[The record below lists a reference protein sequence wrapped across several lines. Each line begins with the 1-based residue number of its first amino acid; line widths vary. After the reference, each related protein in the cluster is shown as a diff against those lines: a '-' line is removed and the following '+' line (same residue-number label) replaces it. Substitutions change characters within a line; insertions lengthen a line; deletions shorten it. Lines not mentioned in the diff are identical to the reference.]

1 MRQMPAGTP
10 EMNIVYLMIAAGG
23 VFVEPTTVQT
33 VLGSC
38 VSVTF
43 HCPVRHIGGIFHA
56 LLPRA
61 ADYPRDNPASTPYKY
76 VDTAI
81 LAVLDGLEKQG
92 VRRQGLE
99 AKVFGGSC
107 GNQDQSSGVGL
118 RNVEVAFETLERC
131 RVRVKAADVG
141 GRRGRKLLFM
151 SHAGD
156 VYVKRLGAEMA
167 GGDESRRP

>member
-1 MRQMPAGTP
+1 MRHTPDEMP
-10 EMNIVYLMIAAGG
+10 ELESVYLMIAAGG
-23 VFVEPTTVQT
+23 AFSRPTAVQT

-43 HCPVRHIGGIFHA
+43 HCPTLRIGGIFHA

-61 ADYPRDNPASTPYKY
+61 ADYPRENPASTPYKY

-81 LAVLDGLEKQG
+81 QTVLDGLEHLG
-92 VRRQGLE
+92 ARRQRLE
-99 AKVFGGSC
+99 AKVFGGACSDV
-107 GNQDQSSGVGL
+107 DQSAGVGL
-118 RNVEVAFETLERC
+118 RNVEVAFETLELC

-141 GRRGRKLLFM
+141 GRRGRKLLFL

-156 VYVKRLGAEMA
+156 VYVKRLGSKSE
-167 GGDESRRP
+167 DEEEPDRS

>member
-1 MRQMPAGTP
+1 MSAEAQPMDS
-10 EMNIVYLMIAAGG
+10 IYLMIAAGG
-23 VFVEPTTVQT
+23 VFTRPTTVQT

-43 HCPVRHIGGIFHA
+43 HCPVLHIGGIFHA

-61 ADYPRDNPASTPYKY
+61 EDYPRDNPASTPYKY

-81 LAVLDGLEKQG
+81 RTVLEGLEQQG
-92 VRRQGLE
+92 VRVRGLE

-107 GNQDQSSGVGL
+107 GNQDQSSGVGQ
-118 RNVEVAFETLERC
+118 RNVEVAFETLGRC
-131 RVRVKAADVG
+131 GVRIKAADVG
-141 GRRGRKLLFM
+141 GRRGRKLLFL

-156 VYVKRLGAEMA
+156 VYVKRLGAQLE
-167 GGDESRRP
+167 GGGETG